1 MTFWIS
7 MKNLSFAF
15 CVDWLS
21 FFLFICARSGL
32 WFFWA
37 RDLAACSRSVRCA
50 PDSFSACGSRFW
62 PGRFLFADPARE
74 GSVLGQLLCFFE
86 LQVRTPGQTVLG
98 CLLLLPLAIWFSG
111 RDFESRAW
119 ARSFR
124 SLSFPPVRSA
134 AVRPCHQKIARQR
147 FLLWPLRFGL

>member
-1 MTFWIS
+1 
-7 MKNLSFAF
+7 MKNMSFAF
-15 CVDWLS
+15 CGCLS
-21 FFLFICARSGL
+21 FFLFVQDLVFDFSGPEIWPPVLGLCA
-32 WFFWA
+32 
-37 RDLAACSRSVRCA
+37 A
-50 PDSFSACGSRFW
+50 PLI
-62 PGRFLFADPARE
+62 RFLPVDLVFGLGASCLQILRE
-74 GSVLGQLLCFFE
+74 RALCSVSCCVSSSCK
-86 LQVRTPGQTVLG
+86 VRTPGQTVLG

-147 FLLWPLRFGL
+147 FLL